1 MITFAFKNAEII
13 ELLRQRGEI
22 IKEERWDDM
31 EEIDKKIN
39 KHKNEHFLDLMT
51 PCSVFITFQCE
62 EGVNRAMEFN
72 KTVDSDERYAHLNKW
87 LGNHSIEVESAS
99 EPSDIIWENR
109 HFTPAQRLKKK
120 LIVFLVI
127 CLLLLCSFRVIFLC
141 SSISLGMLELYPDVE
156 CASLPID

>member
-141 SSISLGMLELYPDVE
+141 SSISLEMLELYPDVE